1 MVKGGEFYPVR
12 VRWVGVGFDYGSL
25 GFGLDWVRLD
35 CIVRASSHNSI
46 SRNQTNFS

>member
-12 VRWVGVGFDYGSL
+12 VRWVGLGLITVAWVLGWVGFGWIRIVRA

-35 CIVRASSHNSI
+35 
-46 SRNQTNFS
+46 